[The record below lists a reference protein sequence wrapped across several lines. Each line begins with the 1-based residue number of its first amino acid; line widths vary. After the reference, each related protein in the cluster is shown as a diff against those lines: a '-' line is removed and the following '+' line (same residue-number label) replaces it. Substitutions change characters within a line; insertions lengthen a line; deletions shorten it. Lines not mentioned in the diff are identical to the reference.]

1 MVNLPSTELLESH
14 HSFPC
19 AWTFKVIGYAD
30 ANFTARVVWSVREE
44 LGMEV
49 DPPYSLRST
58 AQGRHVAVTLGS
70 SLSVFAAGAGRLY
83 ATFRAGWPRDA
94 ALMNRRVLAGIDL

>member
-1 MVNLPSTELLESH
+1 MVNLPSAELLESQ

-30 ANFTARVVWSVREE
+30 SNFTARVVWSVREE
-44 LGMEV
+44 LGMEI

-58 AQGRHVAVTLGS
+58 AHGRHVAVTLEPICQS
-70 SLSVFAAGAGRLY
+70 SQQ
-83 ATFRAGWPRDA
+83 
-94 ALMNRRVLAGIDL
+94 VLAVYARLSGLDGLVMLL

>member
-1 MVNLPSTELLESH
+1 MVNLPSAELLESH

-49 DPPYSLRST
+49 DPPY
-58 AQGRHVAVTLGS
+58 
-70 SLSVFAAGAGRLY
+70 
-83 ATFRAGWPRDA
+83 
-94 ALMNRRVLAGIDL
+94 